1 MIGICTDSNSQL
13 PSSLA
18 ERYGIEV
25 VPLTVTIGD
34 HDYPR
39 RCRPRSPTSSTTC
52 SARTRR
58 PVSSTSQPSPGQ
70 FAAAY
75 ESLLHRG
82 CDEILSIHVTAA
94 MSGTLNAARLAT
106 RSAAGAGATG
116 RLGYRQLRGQLLR
129 LGGRRTPWRMA
140 RTSTKRAGRRVAGT
154 AHRHGL
160 RRSSELDFIRT
171 GGSAPRHDID
181 EPDTDSADAD
191 RRIPV
196 LTMAGGH
203 ISVVSRVATMAD
215 AVDSLAAMALGWGPR
230 LKVAVGLGR
239 QICRAAHRGAGRC
252 RRRIGTCD
260 EVVRYRIGPS
270 VGVYTGPGAV
280 GCFMFPAALTGSPRA
295 RTAQS
300 SSQLRKL

>member
-18 ERYGIEV
+18 ERYAIEV

-34 HDYPR
+34 HDYLEGVDLDPDQFYDMISADPR
-39 RCRPRSPTSSTTC
+39 PCLSTG
-52 SARTRR
+52 
-58 PVSSTSQPSPGQ
+58 QPSPGQ

-94 MSGTLNAARLAT
+94 ASGTLNAARLAT
-106 RSAAGAGATG
+106 RSLPVPVRLVDSGTASFGVSCCVWAAANAVADGANLDEAV
-116 RLGYRQLRGQLLR
+116 
-129 LGGRRTPWRMA
+129 
-140 RTSTKRAGRRVAGT
+140 RVAESLASRIGM
-154 AHRHGL
+154 AFAM
-160 RRSSELDFIRT
+160 SELDFIRT

-181 EPDTDSADAD
+181 EHGTDSADAD

-196 LTMAGGH
+196 LTMAGGQ

-215 AVDSLAAMALGWGPR
+215 AVESLAAMAVGWGPR
-230 LKVAVGLGR
+230 LKVAVGL
-239 QICRAAHRGAGRC
+239 AGRSAEPLTEALAAAVG
-252 RRRIGTCD
+252 RSERVT

-270 VGVYTGPGAV
+270 IGVYTGPEAV
-280 GCFMFPAALTGSPRA
+280 GCFMFPAD
-295 RTAQS
+295 
-300 SSQLRKL
+300 